1 MLKHRIILPLSIA
14 VTLLVNPGC
23 KSREPAMGGSRVASA
38 DDYPVGQPLT
48 TLELHKYLKDRTAKQ
63 SAKATVD
70 DGSNPSEDIW
80 DYYVDHIAANK
91 LWGIEARNSRDV
103 FGVPLTSLRF
113 PSGTPLPDPCPEV
126 NKIDIN
132 GTPACLAMDN
142 LMRYMWEPKAKAQVK
157 QDAKDWFVHLI
168 PQFFGSKQPAMQK
181 FIREGDIIVYFHP
194 ETRVDNPGTIVQWRT
209 THAATIIKRESDG
222 ALMTVDTPSGYAQPF
237 NGMDTTPFHVFRM
250 VPRDFQDWS
259 VADEYGKQVARWGT
273 LAFDKFGF
281 QGNYGVMAGHM
292 KRESDIDKFVDGYLK
307 SASSTNKVLP
317 PMYCAWFAWTNLNL
331 AWMRPMTPSGL
342 GKDEYNKLVGQTFS
356 NLRPTHNYQ
365 NGNFDKGYAVPASMQ
380 GRMTKRNNFAVMPMT
395 APELMLGFLD
405 RMVGR
410 TTDATTPAQFVSMAK
425 MKAAMLA
432 AFADPSSGVVGTFQ
446 VEPRTLQAGDT
457 PTAQDDY
464 NAEVQKTFLT
474 FAAKFEDLV
483 QKVSTGAIDVAGAQK
498 EINETF
504 VKVVK
509 DEWTKNIDVSRKWIP
524 PYGFMH
530 HAEYGY
536 EKYNVQDKAQPV
548 LAYVGTVMHEKF
560 LRKKGEAPGSKKMSM
575 IAETPAKTEDADLDA
590 DIYAKLGCP
599 ASADGNGWKALLS
612 HLDPDTASTPV
623 CGTPN
628 PKVQRMTAPEW
639 KAVKQMV
646 DNWEVGTTPTERQI
660 YVRNTFGLDPVLSR
674 RLLVSYWNDPTQFF
688 KPAIYEGTA
697 ATVDSAVVN
706 LRILLGDQV
715 MTMKTDPADE
725 AQYNTVGHPR
735 RTTSVPCIAFASPS
749 IANCARGPWVMSF
762 DD

>member
-23 KSREPAMGGSRVASA
+23 KSRESAESGGSRVASA

-48 TLELHKYLKDRTAKQ
+48 TMELHKYLKDRLALQ

-70 DGSNPSEDIW
+70 DGSNPADDIW
-80 DYYVDHIAANK
+80 DFYIDHVVTNK
-91 LWGIEARNSRDV
+91 LWALELRNSRDM

-113 PSGTPLPDPCPEV
+113 PTGTPLPDPCPEV
-126 NKIDIN
+126 NKLDV
-132 GTPACLAMDN
+132 GGKPACLAMDN

-194 ETRVDNPGTIVQWRT
+194 ESRPDNPSSVVQWRT
-209 THAATIIKRESDG
+209 SHAATIIKRESDG

-237 NGMDTTPFHVFRM
+237 NGMDTTPFHVYRL
-250 VPRDFQDWS
+250 VPRDFQDWN

-273 LAFDKFGF
+273 LAFDKFDF

-292 KRESDIDKFVDGYLK
+292 KRETDIDKFVDGYLS
-307 SASSTNKVLP
+307 SASSTTEVLP
-317 PMYCAWFAWTNLNL
+317 PMYCAWYTWTNLNL

-342 GKDEYNKLVGQTFS
+342 GKDQFNKLAGTTFS
-356 NLRPTHNYQ
+356 NLRPNHNYQ
-365 NGNFDKGYAVPASMQ
+365 QGNFDKGYAVPPAIQ

-405 RMVGR
+405 RMIGR
-410 TTDATTPAQFVSMAK
+410 TTDATTPAQFIALAK
-425 MKAAMLA
+425 MKAAMLT
-432 AFADPSSGVVGTFQ
+432 AFADPNNGVISTFQ
-446 VEPRTLQAGDT
+446 IEPRTLQAGDT
-457 PTAQDDY
+457 RTPQDDY
-464 NAEVQKTFLT
+464 NDEVQKTFLK
-474 FAAKFEDLV
+474 FADKFETLS
-483 QKVSTGAIDVAGAQK
+483 QSIATGAIDVAGAQK
-498 EINETF
+498 EVNETF
-504 VKVVK
+504 LKIVKE
-509 DEWTKNIDVSRKWIP
+509 EWTKNIDVSRKWIP

-548 LAYVGTVMHEKF
+548 LAYVGTVFHEKF
-560 LRKKGEAPGSKKMSM
+560 LRKKGEAAGAKKMSM
-575 IAETPAKTEDADLDA
+575 VGDTVAKTEDTDLDA

-599 ASADGNGWKALLS
+599 ASTDGNGWKALLS
-612 HLDPDTASTPV
+612 HIDPASTTPE
-623 CGTPN
+623 CGVAN
-628 PKVQRMTAPEW
+628 PAIQKMTVPEF
-639 KAVKQMV
+639 KAVKQMI
-646 DNWEVGTTPTERQI
+646 DNWEVGGTPTERQI

-688 KPAIYEGTA
+688 KPAIYEGA
-697 ATVDSAVVN
+697 ASTVDSAVVN
-706 LRILLGDQV
+706 LRILLGAQT
-715 MTMKTDPADE
+715 MTLNPAPADV
-725 AQYNTVGHPR
+725 ALYTTAGHPR
-735 RTTSVPCIAFASPS
+735 RTTPVPCIAFASPN
-749 IANCARGPWVMSF
+749 IANCARGPWVQAF
-762 DD
+762 AN